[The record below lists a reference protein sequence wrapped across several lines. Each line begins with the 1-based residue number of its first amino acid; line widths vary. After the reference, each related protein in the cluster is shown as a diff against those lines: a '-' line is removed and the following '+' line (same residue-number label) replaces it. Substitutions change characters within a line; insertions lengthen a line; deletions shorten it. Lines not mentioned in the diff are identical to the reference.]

1 MRNDHQ
7 VHVRVCAGI
16 TSGMGPKQDHRLRI
30 NLLDDESHQLA
41 NECLIQRLHVG
52 LSFKQY
58 AASLPEAKNR

>member
-1 MRNDHQ
+1 
-7 VHVRVCAGI
+7 
-16 TSGMGPKQDHRLRI
+16 MGPKQDHRLRI

-58 AASLPEAKNR
+58 AASLPDAKNR